1 MKSVPEELLNWQKKS
16 FLEGNIVNYVAKN
29 ITQPTDIF
37 IENQWIKEEDGQ
49 YNTSVT
55 NDANGES
62 YDDCITQYSRKTQDT
77 EIVEVSPLKED
88 ENPLAVF
95 HSTLL
100 EKSVNSE
107 TPTIGELE
115 ESIVI
120 APGEGKKPISILND
134 IYCEKWS
141 THNNFQLVDL
151 VTRVREMF
159 HWHQVNS

>member
-1 MKSVPEELLNWQKKS
+1 M
-16 FLEGNIVNYVAKN
+16 
-29 ITQPTDIF
+29 
-37 IENQWIKEEDGQ
+37 
-49 YNTSVT
+49 
-55 NDANGES
+55 
-62 YDDCITQYSRKTQDT
+62 
-77 EIVEVSPLKED
+77 SPLKED

-134 IYCEKWS
+134 IYCEK
-141 THNNFQLVDL
+141 
-151 VTRVREMF
+151 
-159 HWHQVNS
+159 